1 MPNSLGRLHCSTV
14 RTPTFFGGEVM
25 NTEMERRRG
34 DAEARRQEHELAR
47 EAAERARNTAEASRV
62 EAENSRRA
70 AAREVAETL
79 TTLSTIV
86 ARMEAVE
93 ALRRVATR

>member
-1 MPNSLGRLHCSTV
+1 MD
-14 RTPTFFGGEVM
+14 
-25 NTEMERRRG
+25 TEMERRRG

-70 AAREVAETL
+70 AAHEVSETL
-79 TTLSTIV
+79 TALTTLV

-93 ALRRVATR
+93 ALRRLATK

>member
-1 MPNSLGRLHCSTV
+1 MPNSLGGLHCSTV
-14 RTPTFFGGEVM
+14 MTPTFFGGEIM
-25 NTEMERRRG
+25 NTEMERRCAH
-34 DAEARRQEHELAR
+34 AEAGRQEHELAR

-70 AAREVAETL
+70 AAHEVAETL
-79 TTLSTIV
+79 TTLTTIV

-93 ALRRVATR
+93 AMRRLATG